1 MNCSLAILVFMPNV
15 QISLII
21 VSILIVFVL
30 VTEIFMQY
38 FETKNNMVTADI
50 AEKDYQIWNLSNE
63 KIVDKSLRV
72 SENTLM
78 DENNHLDNHKI
89 SE

>member
-1 MNCSLAILVFMPNV
+1 MPNV